1 MVSRV
6 SNLLGLSLITLFSTV
21 ISQDT
26 SVCNVR
32 LVNEVI
38 NTPSISLV
46 NQTGNTIFIDSL
58 ATFGVSDYIAV
69 PCSTF
74 FRVTDAKGGQITSM
88 TITTDPSTAHYT
100 FVVIYNPQQDSII
113 VNSLLDR
120 DTLLDDAK
128 DGSTIDIALIR
139 VVNSNTYSASI
150 NFNGVTSECFNC
162 SHPNLAIIPSGGSSS
177 STVNDYMYQD
187 TTWDFEYMFV
197 SADNIIQSTVYTV
210 SPVEHSVHT
219 IFIHNLVT
227 NDTSSLITFTTDVEG
242 GNAYLPVLYAFL
254 ILVGLGIVHKL
265 GRWLAIK
272 VSTTTDIG
280 DKIYAVV
287 QKNSKQTAVDVNL
300 LSFFGYDK
308 AVAKAVAEQKSSST
322 GSSTKQSIN
331 DDDNST
337 NTNLSERL
345 LAAVDPTVTLASGTV
360 DTPKPV
366 PSTKPRSSGR
376 IRAIDTYR
384 GISLCIMVFVNY
396 GGGNYTRFFDHS
408 RWNGLTVADLVF
420 PWFVW
425 TQGVSMAISFASE
438 RKKGATSWDLAQ
450 KTIIR
455 SMKLYAIGL
464 FLNGGAQIDTW
475 RVIGVLQYFAVSYLV
490 IGLLEAFLSPHA
502 LSSNTSEKKSTEES
516 YPTTWKDAFWIDI
529 GRYWVQWLVMGILG
543 MIYMLVQSYLPL
555 PNNCPTGYLGAGGL
569 ADQGLYY
576 GQNCTGGAHR
586 VIDVDMFSV
595 HHIYHHEDSNGV
607 VHSSATCDD
616 TFLCDVHDPE
626 GALGWISASWMVWL
640 GLQAGRVITTYRHL
654 GSGPAGIK
662 GTVKPYLTRW
672 LLWGVV
678 ISLIG
683 GSLCGFT
690 KNTGPIPIN
699 KNLWSP
705 SFVFVLAG
713 WGFLKLSFHYICVDI
728 LRLWSGAPFRY
739 VGTNSII
746 VYATSEVFQGYAPL
760 SWHYTENWTNHSEA
774 LVSNIVGV
782 MTMICL
788 ARYLYLRGIF
798 VNV

>member
-287 QKNSKQTAVDVNL
+287 QKK
-300 LSFFGYDK
+300 
-308 AVAKAVAEQKSSST
+308 
-322 GSSTKQSIN
+322 
-331 DDDNST
+331 
-337 NTNLSERL
+337 
-345 LAAVDPTVTLASGTV
+345 
-360 DTPKPV
+360 
-366 PSTKPRSSGR
+366 
-376 IRAIDTYR
+376 
-384 GISLCIMVFVNY
+384 
-396 GGGNYTRFFDHS
+396 
-408 RWNGLTVADLVF
+408 
-420 PWFVW
+420 
-425 TQGVSMAISFASE
+425 
-438 RKKGATSWDLAQ
+438 
-450 KTIIR
+450 
-455 SMKLYAIGL
+455 
-464 FLNGGAQIDTW
+464 
-475 RVIGVLQYFAVSYLV
+475 
-490 IGLLEAFLSPHA
+490 
-502 LSSNTSEKKSTEES
+502 
-516 YPTTWKDAFWIDI
+516 
-529 GRYWVQWLVMGILG
+529 
-543 MIYMLVQSYLPL
+543 
-555 PNNCPTGYLGAGGL
+555 
-569 ADQGLYY
+569 
-576 GQNCTGGAHR
+576 
-586 VIDVDMFSV
+586 
-595 HHIYHHEDSNGV
+595 
-607 VHSSATCDD
+607 
-616 TFLCDVHDPE
+616 
-626 GALGWISASWMVWL
+626 
-640 GLQAGRVITTYRHL
+640 
-654 GSGPAGIK
+654 
-662 GTVKPYLTRW
+662 
-672 LLWGVV
+672 
-678 ISLIG
+678 
-683 GSLCGFT
+683 
-690 KNTGPIPIN
+690 
-699 KNLWSP
+699 
-705 SFVFVLAG
+705 
-713 WGFLKLSFHYICVDI
+713 
-728 LRLWSGAPFRY
+728 
-739 VGTNSII
+739 
-746 VYATSEVFQGYAPL
+746 
-760 SWHYTENWTNHSEA
+760 
-774 LVSNIVGV
+774 
-782 MTMICL
+782 
-788 ARYLYLRGIF
+788 
-798 VNV
+798 